1 VDNTPRLSIISVN
14 LLMPKS
20 LFTFSLNILCNSFDL
35 PVNVILQLHPDQVTH
50 PSVINKPI
58 SIPRSTRFDSGM
70 RIFDIRYRRL

>member
-35 PVNVILQLHPDQVTH
+35 PVNVILQLSPDQVTH
-50 PSVINKPI
+50 PSTPVCGFGRLQDKMSEVNYQAKI
-58 SIPRSTRFDSGM
+58 SKN
-70 RIFDIRYRRL
+70 